1 MKKLKLKLKLFYPLI
16 LLFTFTAC
24 FSGPSGGEDLLGPDK
39 DKNGIRDDVDE
50 WITDQGLDFNKSEAL
65 RLMAKNLRLAL
76 KHHKDREKSNFY
88 LHEKGS
94 ASNCLYFLFE
104 RDTKLKGKVTKE
116 LYKLS
121 INNEERL
128 LAYADVDS
136 NFSGEVGYLE
146 RDLKKTCKFK
156 MSKESL

>member
-39 DKNGIRDDVDE
+39 DKNGVRDDVDE
-50 WITDQGLDFNKSEAL
+50 WIKDQDLDFNKSEAF

-76 KHHKDREKSNFY
+76 KHHKDRDKSNFY
-88 LHEKGS
+88 SHEVDS
-94 ASNCLYFLFE
+94 ASDCLFLL
-104 RDTKLKGKVTKE
+104 LKYNSRLKRKYTNK

-121 INNEERL
+121 INNEERI
-128 LAYADVDS
+128 LAYADVNV
-136 NFSGEVGYLE
+136 NFSGEVSYFE
-146 RDLKKTCKFK
+146 RDLNKSCKFK
-156 MSKESL
+156 LSKESL